1 MIVLFKLLSLDF
13 LFYMPKICYNECIN
27 EKYKNVRKCYIMIEY
42 EELFKN
48 FSKLGLDEK
57 RNKYNEEI
65 IKIALL
71 LKSFL
76 NERNLELIDM
86 PYNYKSGEDK
96 KMSES
101 DLLNINFRDLYI
113 IKAELLMLINCINE
127 DRKQVL

>member
-1 MIVLFKLLSLDF
+1 MT
-13 LFYMPKICYNECIN
+13 
-27 EKYKNVRKCYIMIEY
+27 EY

-57 RNKYNEEI
+57 RNKYSEEM
-65 IKIALL
+65 IKVALL

-76 NERNLELIDM
+76 NQRNLELIGM

-96 KMSES
+96 KMTEA

-113 IKAELLMLINCINE
+113 LKTELLMLFNYINE
-127 DRKQVL
+127 DRK

>member
-1 MIVLFKLLSLDF
+1 MT
-13 LFYMPKICYNECIN
+13 
-27 EKYKNVRKCYIMIEY
+27 EY

-57 RNKYNEEI
+57 RNKYSEEM
-65 IKIALL
+65 IKVALL

-76 NERNLELIDM
+76 NQRQLELIDM

-96 KMSES
+96 KITES

-113 IKAELLMLINCINE
+113 LKTELLMLINYINE
-127 DRKQVL
+127 DRK

>member
-1 MIVLFKLLSLDF
+1 MT
-13 LFYMPKICYNECIN
+13 
-27 EKYKNVRKCYIMIEY
+27 EY

-57 RNKYNEEI
+57 RNKYSEEM
-65 IKIALL
+65 IKVALL

-76 NERNLELIDM
+76 NQRNIELINM

-96 KMSES
+96 KLTEA

-113 IKAELLMLINCINE
+113 LKTELLMLFNYINE
-127 DRKQVL
+127 DRK

>member
-1 MIVLFKLLSLDF
+1 MT
-13 LFYMPKICYNECIN
+13 
-27 EKYKNVRKCYIMIEY
+27 EY

-57 RNKYNEEI
+57 RNKYSEEM
-65 IKIALL
+65 IKVALL

-76 NERNLELIDM
+76 NQRQLKLIDM

-96 KMSES
+96 KMTES

-113 IKAELLMLINCINE
+113 LKTELLMLINYINE
-127 DRKQVL
+127 DRK

>member
-1 MIVLFKLLSLDF
+1 MK
-13 LFYMPKICYNECIN
+13 K
-27 EKYKNVRKCYIMIEY
+27 EY

-57 RNKYNEEI
+57 RNKYSEEM
-65 IKIALL
+65 IKVALL

-76 NERNLELIDM
+76 NQRNLELLDI

-96 KMSES
+96 KLTEA

-113 IKAELLMLINCINE
+113 LKTELLMLFNYINE
-127 DRKQVL
+127 DRK

>member
-1 MIVLFKLLSLDF
+1 MT
-13 LFYMPKICYNECIN
+13 
-27 EKYKNVRKCYIMIEY
+27 EY

-57 RNKYNEEI
+57 RNKYSEEM
-65 IKIALL
+65 IKVALL

-76 NERNLELIDM
+76 NQRNLELMDM

-96 KMSES
+96 KLTEA

-113 IKAELLMLINCINE
+113 LKTELLMLFNYINE
-127 DRKQVL
+127 DRK

>member
-1 MIVLFKLLSLDF
+1 MMK
-13 LFYMPKICYNECIN
+13 
-27 EKYKNVRKCYIMIEY
+27 EY

-57 RNKYNEEI
+57 RNKYSEEM
-65 IKIALL
+65 IKVALL

-76 NERNLELIDM
+76 NQRNLKLMDM

-96 KMSES
+96 KLTEA

-113 IKAELLMLINCINE
+113 LKTELLMLFNYINE
-127 DRKQVL
+127 DRK

>member
-1 MIVLFKLLSLDF
+1 MT
-13 LFYMPKICYNECIN
+13 
-27 EKYKNVRKCYIMIEY
+27 EY

-57 RNKYNEEI
+57 RNKYSEEM
-65 IKIALL
+65 IKVALL

-76 NERNLELIDM
+76 NQRQLELIDM

-96 KMSES
+96 KMTES

-113 IKAELLMLINCINE
+113 LKTELLMLFNYINK
-127 DRKQVL
+127 DRK

>member
-1 MIVLFKLLSLDF
+1 MMK
-13 LFYMPKICYNECIN
+13 
-27 EKYKNVRKCYIMIEY
+27 EY

-57 RNKYNEEI
+57 RNKYSEEM
-65 IKIALL
+65 IKVALL

-76 NERNLELIDM
+76 NQRNLELMDM

-96 KMSES
+96 KLTEA

-113 IKAELLMLINCINE
+113 LKTELLMFFNYINE
-127 DRKQVL
+127 DRK

>member
-1 MIVLFKLLSLDF
+1 MT
-13 LFYMPKICYNECIN
+13 
-27 EKYKNVRKCYIMIEY
+27 EY

-57 RNKYNEEI
+57 RNKYSEEM
-65 IKIALL
+65 IKVALL
-71 LKSFL
+71 IKSFL
-76 NERNLELIDM
+76 NQRNLDLIDM

-113 IKAELLMLINCINE
+113 LKTELLMLINYINE
-127 DRKQVL
+127 DRK

>member
-1 MIVLFKLLSLDF
+1 MT
-13 LFYMPKICYNECIN
+13 
-27 EKYKNVRKCYIMIEY
+27 EY

-57 RNKYNEEI
+57 RNKYSEEM
-65 IKIALL
+65 IKVALL

-76 NERNLELIDM
+76 NQRNLELMDM

-96 KMSES
+96 KLTEA

-113 IKAELLMLINCINE
+113 LKTQLLMLFNYIND
-127 DRKQVL
+127 DRK

>member
-1 MIVLFKLLSLDF
+1 
-13 LFYMPKICYNECIN
+13 
-27 EKYKNVRKCYIMIEY
+27 MIEY

-86 PYNYKSGEDK
+86 PYNYKSTEDK

-127 DRKQVL
+127 DRKQVS